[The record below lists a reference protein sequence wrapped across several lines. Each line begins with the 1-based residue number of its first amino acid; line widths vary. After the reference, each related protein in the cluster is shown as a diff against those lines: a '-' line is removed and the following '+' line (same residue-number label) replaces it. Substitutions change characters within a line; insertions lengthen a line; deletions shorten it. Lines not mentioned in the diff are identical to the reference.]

1 MDVKVL
7 KAGSGD
13 CILIQHQNHNILIDG
28 GNDSVYLL
36 IQIDEIYKKGQ
47 AIDLLIITHH
57 DDDHIKG
64 IIDLLKLVVDGKYGE
79 NFIRQAIFN
88 SPRLISGK
96 ILPIDDRSLSY
107 KQAHD
112 VEDLLLKIQS
122 KWTKTTN
129 DTKPIVFEDLTL
141 TFLSPISE
149 DLDTYSQQT
158 GAYLSSDFKCDWKSP
173 MAVLERF
180 IDDDSQDISL
190 PNRTSI
196 VILLECEGKRILL
209 PGDTTPGRMEQII
222 NKLAA
227 ESEHGRAAFD
237 YVKLPHHASYRS
249 LNKNIV
255 EKIACTKFIISTNS
269 KKHYLPNKRALL
281 KIYKFLKREDE
292 QIEFLFNYEES
303 LNNLEITEAEKKKYR
318 IKLTGN
324 NRNYGIGI

>member
-1 MDVKVL
+1 MDIKVL

-13 CILIQHQNHNILIDG
+13 CILIQHQDHNILIDG
-28 GNDSVYLL
+28 GNDSAYLL

-47 AIDLLIITHH
+47 VIDLLIITHH

-64 IIDLLKLVVDGKYGE
+64 IIDLLKLVTEGQYGE

-96 ILPIDDRSLSY
+96 IPPLDDRSLSY
-107 KQAHD
+107 KQAYE
-112 VEDLLLKIQS
+112 VENLLIKIQS

-129 DTKPIVFEDLTL
+129 ATKPIVFEDLTL
-141 TFLSPISE
+141 TFLSPVSE

-158 GAYLSSDFKCDWKSP
+158 GAYLSSDFRCDWKSP

-180 IDDDSQDISL
+180 IDDDSQDTSF

-196 VILLECEGKRILL
+196 VILLECAGKRILL
-209 PGDTTPGRMEQII
+209 TGDATPDRMEQII
-222 NKLAA
+222 DKLAA
-227 ESEHGRAAFD
+227 ESGNGQATFD

-255 EKIACTKFIISTNS
+255 EKMACTRFIISTNS
-269 KKHYLPNKRALL
+269 KKYYLPNKRALL
-281 KIYKFLKREDE
+281 KIYKFLNRKNE
-292 QIEFLFNYEES
+292 QIEFLFNYEEAWGS
-303 LNNLEITEAEKKKYR
+303 RFRLRDTVPDP
-318 IKLTGN
+318 
-324 NRNYGIGI
+324 